1 MRLYSVPPASTA
13 AWQQSLL
20 NPETMSTQEEVYL
33 GLLVITIF
41 WALFS
46 GACVVVSSQAG
57 QRTASGVWAS
67 SFGATSLVAAYCFGM
82 LL

>member
-1 MRLYSVPPASTA
+1 M
-13 AWQQSLL
+13 
-20 NPETMSTQEEVYL
+20 NTQEDVYL
-33 GLLVITIF
+33 GLLVMTIF

-46 GACVVVSSQAG
+46 EACVVATSHAG

-67 SFGATSLVAAYCFGM
+67 SFGTASLVAAYCFGM

>member
-1 MRLYSVPPASTA
+1 M
-13 AWQQSLL
+13 
-20 NPETMSTQEEVYL
+20 NTQEDVYL
-33 GLLVITIF
+33 GLLVMTIF

-46 GACVVVSSQAG
+46 GACVVATSHAG

-67 SFGATSLVAAYCFGM
+67 SFGTASLVAAYFFGM

>member
-1 MRLYSVPPASTA
+1 MM
-13 AWQQSLL
+13 
-20 NPETMSTQEEVYL
+20 NTQEEFYL
-33 GLLVITIF
+33 GLLVMTIF

-46 GACVVVSSQAG
+46 GACVEATSHAG

-67 SFGATSLVAAYCFGM
+67 SFGAASLVAAYSFGM

>member
-1 MRLYSVPPASTA
+1 M
-13 AWQQSLL
+13 
-20 NPETMSTQEEVYL
+20 MSTQEEFYL
-33 GLLVITIF
+33 GLLVMTIF

-46 GACVVVSSQAG
+46 GACVVACSQSG

-67 SFGATSLVAAYCFGM
+67 SFGAASLVAAYCFGM